1 MLEPGTVISGDKKS
15 CHEPLKWRT
24 SYGLPGSESNV
35 TNLSRQVSTDEME
48 KEDQAMAT
56 FRRWLHLSTKTAKH
70 TSAPEG
76 PSTAEFAAFEGGTET
91 L

>member
-1 MLEPGTVISGDKKS
+1 
-15 CHEPLKWRT
+15 
-24 SYGLPGSESNV
+24 
-35 TNLSRQVSTDEME
+35 ME

-76 PSTAEFAAFEGGTET
+76 PSTAEFAAFEGGTGT